1 MKTVICIMGKTFSG
15 KTTLVNRLKKEGEL
29 DFIISHTTRPPRS
42 DERNGVDY
50 YFENNV
56 AENGL
61 IKREYTP
68 SKLFSSKNWV
78 YWVDGNDIEKYKH
91 PILVTDYK
99 GFRQLKKA
107 LPQYRVLALYL
118 DVSLSTIFKRIINT
132 VNSEKRL
139 HEAVRRL
146 YSDELEYNDINS
158 IVVNKSNGL
167 EFHIKDGVVLLHEEN
182 VSHISSTALLNM

>member
-1 MKTVICIMGKTFSG
+1 MGKTFSG
-15 KTTLVNRLKKEGEL
+15 KTTLVNRLKKEGKL

-56 AENGL
+56 VENGL

-68 SKLFSSKNWV
+68 SKLFSSKTWT
-78 YWVDGNDIEKYKH
+78 YWVNENDIEKYKN

-99 GFRQLKKA
+99 GFSQLKKA

-132 VNSEKRL
+132 VNNEKRL
-139 HEAVRRL
+139 AEAVRRL
-146 YSDELEYNDINS
+146 YSDELEYSHVHSFAADGD
-158 IVVNKSNGL
+158 NGL

-182 VSHISSTALLNM
+182 VSHISSTSLLNM

>member
-1 MKTVICIMGKTFSG
+1 MGKTFSG